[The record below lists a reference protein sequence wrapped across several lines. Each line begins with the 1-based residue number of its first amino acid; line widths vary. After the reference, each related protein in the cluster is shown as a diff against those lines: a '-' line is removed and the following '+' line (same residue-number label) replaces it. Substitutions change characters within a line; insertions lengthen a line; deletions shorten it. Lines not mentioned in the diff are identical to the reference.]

1 MTDRYDALGTRPY
14 SRGLHEVGDGTFAW
28 LQPDGGWGWSNAGLV
43 VDGDQALLVDTLYD
57 VPLTAAM
64 LDAMRSAVP
73 AVGSGIGTLVNTHS
87 NGDHCNG
94 NELVGGAEI
103 IASSATAEGMADES
117 PQMMAR
123 LLENAAS
130 LGETGAFFQ
139 RCFGAFDFAGVT
151 KTFPTRTFSGR
162 LDLAVGDTAVELVE
176 VGPAHTAGDVLVHVP
191 SRRTV
196 FTGDILFIQGHP
208 IVWVGPI
215 ANWLAACDLMESWGV
230 ETVVPGHGPVTDL
243 RGVRAVRDYLEWIDA
258 EAGRRYDEGMDAF
271 TAARDIA
278 EKELGTSRFSTWG
291 DAERIVVNVDTVF
304 RGRSGTTEATPAV
317 ELFGRMAQLAD

>member
-1 MTDRYDALGTRPY
+1 MTARYDDLGTRPY
-14 SRGLHEVGDGTFAW
+14 TRGLHETGDGTFAW

-43 VDGDQALLVDTLYD
+43 VDGDEALLVDTLYD

-64 LDAMRSAVP
+64 LDAMRGAVP
-73 AVGSGIGTLVNTHS
+73 AAASVSTLVNTHS

-94 NELVGGAEI
+94 NELVADAEI
-103 IASSATAEGMADES
+103 IASAATAEGMGEES

-123 LLENAAS
+123 LLENADAM
-130 LGETGAFFQ
+130 GETGAFFR
-139 RCFGAFDFAGVT
+139 RCFGDFDFAGVT
-151 KTFPTRTFSGR
+151 KTLPTRTFSGR
-162 LDLAVGDTAVELVE
+162 LDLTVGDTAVELVE

-196 FTGDILFIQGHP
+196 FTGDILFIGGHP

-215 ANWLAACDLMESWGV
+215 SNWLAACDLMESWDV

-243 RGVRAVRDYLEWIDA
+243 RGVRAVRDYLEWITA
-258 EAGRRYDEGMDAF
+258 EAGRRHDDGMDAF

-278 EKELGTSRFSTWG
+278 EKELGTSRFASWG
-291 DAERIVVNVDTVF
+291 DAERLVINVDTVY
-304 RGRSGTTEATPAV
+304 RERSGATEATPTV
-317 ELFGRMAQLAD
+317 ELFGRMAQLAV